1 MSGEVDLKQID
12 TIVKDKYEADPENLI
27 HILQEINSNY
37 NYLPEPAINRVA
49 ERLNI
54 PLTQVYSVS
63 TFYKSFSLEPRGK
76 HLITVCL
83 GTACHVRGGQK
94 LLEQLE
100 RKLKIKA
107 GKTTPDRK
115 FTLETVSCLG
125 CCALA
130 PVMVIDEKYY
140 ERAKNEQKVR
150 FVKSQVHRIYC
161 DENDNLI
168 LRYIENNKIKE
179 EEFDLVVLSVGI
191 KPKVANQE
199 LLKKLGLDLNEHGF
213 CQVSNFAPV
222 NTSKDGIFTAG
233 AFSGP
238 KDIPETV
245 MEASAAAS
253 EASCII
259 SSARHTLT
267 SKKEY
272 PQEKDIAG
280 EKQRI
285 GVFVCHCGVNIG
297 SVVDVNEV
305 KSYAG
310 TLPNVVYTDN

>member
-12 TIVKDKYEADPENLI
+12 NIVKDKYEADPENLI

-83 GTACHVRGGQK
+83 GTACHVRGGQR
-94 LLEQLE
+94 LLEKLE

-130 PVMVIDEKYY
+130 PVMVVDEKYY
-140 ERAKNEQKVR
+140 GKVDSAK
-150 FVKSQVHRIYC
+150 
-161 DENDNLI
+161 
-168 LRYIENNKIKE
+168 
-179 EEFDLVVLSVGI
+179 
-191 KPKVANQE
+191 
-199 LLKKLGLDLNEHGF
+199 LKKVLD
-213 CQVSNFAPV
+213 
-222 NTSKDGIFTAG
+222 
-233 AFSGP
+233 
-238 KDIPETV
+238 
-245 MEASAAAS
+245 
-253 EASCII
+253 
-259 SSARHTLT
+259 
-267 SKKEY
+267 
-272 PQEKDIAG
+272 
-280 EKQRI
+280 
-285 GVFVCHCGVNIG
+285 
-297 SVVDVNEV
+297 
-305 KSYAG
+305 SYE
-310 TLPNVVYTDN
+310 